1 MKTKLIR
8 YEQII
13 NLGNLVKGLAR
24 TKGNAN
30 PGLDSEVKALFN
42 EQKLI
47 KLQKSLQNQS
57 YKPCPARRV
66 QIPKPYGG
74 TRPLGI
80 ASQQDKVVQAAIL
93 NLLEPVLEEVFLD
106 SSFGFRPKRN
116 CHMALK
122 EIKTKWQNV
131 TWVINIDVAKYFD
144 TVNHDILMDKLTA
157 YLDQPACE
165 LIRKLLKAGYLDLKT
180 GEKVFDPKI
189 GTPQG
194 SLISPILANLYLHGL
209 DCYVQETLLDKYN
222 LGDARKFV
230 KGYHNRKNLSA
241 AQIKTIE
248 SLNINGLEKAARSLK
263 HNEWAN
269 LGKPGRDPHDEGFRR
284 LHYVRYADDFIV
296 GFSGPKIEAEEIKNL
311 LIQILQ
317 NNLKLKVNEDKSR
330 IYYSGERGI
339 KFLGFFVRYLEA
351 KITRSLDPGQ
361 GVAEAGIRQIKR
373 VSINQAQLRVPVKNL
388 LEKAVEHGYATYRK
402 TGTIRATSCRKLS
415 SLEDRQIVIRFS
427 SIIRGI
433 LAYYDPANQKSDLWQ
448 VVAVYRKSCALT
460 LADKHKLKTA
470 AKVYKRYGPK
480 LRVNSPTSKKA
491 SVELYYPES
500 LKTTTNF
507 KTGAKYVGEWLLI
520 NDPIQGSYKQLPKTA
535 NICQYEGCMET
546 SNLQEHHI
554 NPQINI
560 PKNLSPF
567 SKSLRSKER
576 VTVSLCK
583 KHHDEIHNR
592 K

>member
-1 MKTKLIR
+1 MKSKLIK

-13 NLGNLVKGLAR
+13 NLENLIKGLAR
-24 TKGNAN
+24 TKGNAS
-30 PGLDSEVKALFN
+30 PGLDGEVKALFN

-47 KLQKSLQNQS
+47 RLQKSLQDQT
-57 YKPCPARRV
+57 YKPRPARRV
-66 QIPKPYGG
+66 QIPKPNGG

-80 ASQQDKVVQAAIL
+80 ASQQDKIVQAAIL

-106 SSFGFRPKRN
+106 SSFGFRPNRN

-122 EIKTKWQNV
+122 DIKTKWQNV
-131 TWVINIDVAKYFD
+131 TWIINIDVAKYFD
-144 TVNHDILMDKLTA
+144 TVNHNILMDKLMA

-165 LIRKLLKAGYLDLKT
+165 LIRKLIKAGYLDLKT
-180 GEKVFDPKI
+180 GEKVFDQKSGI
-189 GTPQG
+189 PQG
-194 SLISPILANLYLHGL
+194 SLISPILANLYLHEL
-209 DCYVQETLLDKYN
+209 DCYVQETLLKKYN
-222 LGDARKFV
+222 RGEARKFV
-230 KGYHNRKNLSA
+230 AGYHNRKNLTA
-241 AQIKTIE
+241 AELRAIE
-248 SLNINGLEKAARSLK
+248 SLNIKGLEKAARALK
-263 HNEWAN
+263 HNEWAS

-284 LHYVRYADDFIV
+284 LHYVRYGDDFMV
-296 GFSGPKIEAEEIKNL
+296 GFSGPKIEAEEIKTQ

-317 NNLKLKVNEDKSR
+317 NNLKLKVNEEKSK
-330 IYYSGERGI
+330 IYYSGDRGI

-351 KITRSLDPGQ
+351 KLTQSLEPSQ
-361 GVAEAGIRQIKR
+361 GVTEARIRQIKR
-373 VSINQAQLRVPVKNL
+373 VSINQAQLRVPVQNL
-388 LEKAVEHGYATYRK
+388 LEKAVERGYATYRK
-402 TGTIRATSCRKLS
+402 SGTIRATSCRRLS
-415 SLEDRQIVIRFS
+415 SLDDRQIVIRFS

-433 LAYYDPANQKSDLWQ
+433 IAYYDPTNQKSDLWQ
-448 VVAVYRKSCALT
+448 VVAIYRKSCALT

-470 AKVYKRYGPK
+470 AKAYRRYGSK
-480 LRVNSPTSKKA
+480 LRVSSPTSKKA
-491 SVELYYPES
+491 TVELYYPES

-507 KTGAKYVGEWLLI
+507 KIGAKYVGEWLLT
-520 NDPIQGSYKQLPKTA
+520 NDPIQGSYKQNPKTA
-535 NICQYEGCMET
+535 DVCQYEGCMET
-546 SNLQEHHI
+546 SNLEEHHI